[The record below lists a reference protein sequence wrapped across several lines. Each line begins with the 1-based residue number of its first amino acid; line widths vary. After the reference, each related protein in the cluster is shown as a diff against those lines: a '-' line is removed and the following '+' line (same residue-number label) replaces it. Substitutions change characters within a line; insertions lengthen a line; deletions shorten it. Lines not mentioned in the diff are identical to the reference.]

1 MNPCINCPENT
12 THLSVYHFGGNF
24 NPIHLCTD
32 CINIYRENEARCAR
46 KIAPNLAQFAEFAQA
61 FAIMPSAETPLTW
74 GYEIESNTMANVK
87 AKAEEVAE
95 YKIVKLVSWQQDGSV
110 SDESDYAGNEE
121 CECECDDCYHSCN
134 CDSCDYANGNRDLEH
149 ECGNSDC
156 YGGASD
162 TQEVASIGGITYSHP
177 ETLERLAEWGINE
190 ATYNEDTGIH
200 VHIGSENFT
209 TPQVAN
215 IMTAYRLAK
224 PILDQVAERAE
235 TYYALSHTPE
245 MENETRSGNNKG
257 HKYQAV
263 NISNQFQDYRA
274 KTIEFRQMAGT
285 TRTTLNQTD
294 RVRAWAFILRAL
306 VAYAT
311 KPSPSLY
318 WIGKAK
324 DFNDL
329 MRLITA

>member
-1 MNPCINCPENT
+1 MNPCINCPEYTAYLIARPNGYGEGLGAYPLC
-12 THLSVYHFGGNF
+12 HDCAEIF
-24 NPIHLCTD
+24 NS
-32 CINIYRENEARCAR
+32 NQNRCAR
-46 KIAPNLAQFAEFAQA
+46 KISKHLEQFAEFAQA
-61 FAIMPSAETPLTW
+61 FATAPSAETPLSW

-95 YKIVKLVSWQQDGSV
+95 YKIVELVSWQQDGSV

-121 CECECDDCYHSCN
+121 CDCECSDCYHSCDCDN
-134 CDSCDYANGNRDLEH
+134 CDSADNLEH

-156 YGGASD
+156 YGGSSD

-177 ETLERLAEWGINE
+177 ETLNRLAEWGINE

-200 VHIGSENFT
+200 IHIGSESFT

-235 TYYALSHTPE
+235 TYYASSHTPE

-263 NISNQFQDYRA
+263 NISNQFQDYRP

-285 TRTTLNQTD
+285 TRTDLNQTD
-294 RVRAWAFILRAL
+294 RVRAWAEVLRTL

-311 KPSPSLY
+311 KPSPALY

-329 MRLITA
+329 MRLIKA